1 MKVAKLF
8 VFLFPSFFSVPEIR
22 IPIRLETCFQETDGA
37 IRLGIFLDQGEL
49 KNLKQLELQ
58 DSQTKPIPFWATAT
72 AFWPDGSLR
81 WLLLDWV
88 GKGKR
93 CELVAGNQK
102 AARPILTNPLLL
114 ARTAEQIESRSE
126 FSQLRI
132 QSQGQSIFEWQ
143 ESGQGLQLLVNLHRT
158 GKSVAKSALKTIAV
172 VEENPFRNQLEV
184 AGNDW
189 IEEGIPARWKM
200 YLESR
205 ARQSGFS
212 AEFFWINPQSLDLG
226 IEDLELQFD
235 LKTSSPYL
243 LKDLGNGLFC
253 LEGKFSLDLFV
264 ENWEQLSPLA
274 LDWNGQRLRLKI
286 LPGKQLLHA
295 GSAISL
301 RFQISSHNKAKSVFD
316 HRQWMDR
323 FRFPAARM
331 NSRTGDELES
341 PKAKQVWREGI
352 QKFFS
357 EMEAHRGLR
366 DHGDHRLSKRR
377 WANLEYD
384 TAAGLYQHFLRSG
397 DFEFWNKAR
406 AAIAHWKSSDRI
418 WREDFRQEIGL
429 AAIHESEHN
438 RLANT
443 ELGHLWVEGLLLDY
457 AMSGSSS
464 SKQAAIVFGDA
475 LVKKLQDPR
484 ASQDLER
491 FYAWPIIALAEL
503 ESFFP
508 QRGYREA
515 MEEKMGNLLA
525 HFQRHPGVF
534 VFTKRMDP
542 EEGIFELN
550 TWLSGGLLLE
560 ALDRYARFGGKQEV
574 SLVSS
579 SLIEFLLRES
589 WDAKKNRF
597 FHTVVIEEK
606 TGQILDRRGSL
617 KPVWEIYLLRGIE
630 RLAMRFHE
638 KRWEDFA
645 GKAKLRLWE
654 NFRWPKQYVGND
666 LSLLMRTLSD

>member
-1 MKVAKLF
+1 MA
-8 VFLFPSFFSVPEIR
+8 
-22 IPIRLETCFQETDGA
+22 
-37 IRLGIFLDQGEL
+37 
-49 KNLKQLELQ
+49 
-58 DSQTKPIPFWATAT
+58 
-72 AFWPDGSLR
+72 
-81 WLLLDWV
+81 
-88 GKGKR
+88 
-93 CELVAGNQK
+93 
-102 AARPILTNPLLL
+102 
-114 ARTAEQIESRSE
+114 
-126 FSQLRI
+126 
-132 QSQGQSIFEWQ
+132 
-143 ESGQGLQLLVNLHRT
+143 NLHRT
-158 GKSVAKSALKTIAV
+158 GKNESKSVLKTIAV
-172 VEENPFRNQLEV
+172 LEENPFRTQLEV

-200 YLESR
+200 YLESS
-205 ARQSGFS
+205 ARDSGFS
-212 AEFFWINPQSLDLG
+212 AEFFWINPLSLDLG

-235 LKTSSPYL
+235 LKTSSPCL

-253 LEGKFSLDLFV
+253 LEGKRSLDLFV
-264 ENWEQLSPLA
+264 ENWEQLSLLS
-274 LDWNGQRLRLKI
+274 LDWDGQKLRLKI

-301 RFQISSHNKAKSVFD
+301 RFQSSAHSKSESILS
-316 HRQWMDR
+316 HRQWTDR
-323 FRFPAARM
+323 FQLPAARM
-331 NSRTGDELES
+331 NSRKNDELKS
-341 PKAKQVWREGI
+341 PKAKQVWKEGI

-357 EMEAHRGLR
+357 EMEEYRGLR
-366 DHGDHRLSKRR
+366 DYGDHRLSKRR
-377 WANLEYD
+377 WSNLEYD
-384 TAAGLYQHFLRSG
+384 TAAGLYQQFLRSG
-397 DFEFWNKAR
+397 DLEFWSKAK

-418 WREDFRQEIGL
+418 WREDFRQELGL
-429 AAIHESEHN
+429 AAMHESEHN

-457 AMSGSSS
+457 ALNGSSS
-464 SKQAAIVFGDA
+464 SKQAAIAFGDA

-515 MEEKMGNLLA
+515 MEERAENLLA

-534 VFTKRMDP
+534 VFTKRIDA

-560 ALDRYARFGGKQEV
+560 ALDRYARAGGRQEV
-574 SLVSS
+574 SMVCS

-597 FHTVVIEEK
+597 YHTIVIEEK

-617 KPVWEIYLLRGIE
+617 KPVWEIYLLRGVE
-630 RLAMRFHE
+630 RMGTRFHE

-645 GKAKLRLWE
+645 RKAKLRLWE
-654 NFRWPKQYVGND
+654 NFRWPKQYVGNE